1 MKIYLKNDIDN
12 VSLQVGDTAYFVTPQ
27 DTQGLNNS
35 SQLPKKIGTI
45 DRFGDGWIEIDTVF
59 DLNNIPT
66 IDDFIMFQKDVKV
79 NNTSLLGYYTEVTLK
94 NNSTEQAELFA
105 LSSEAIPSSK

>member
-27 DTQGLNNS
+27 DTQCLNNS

-45 DRFGDGWIEIDTVF
+45 DRFGDGVI
-59 DLNNIPT
+59 
-66 IDDFIMFQKDVKV
+66 
-79 NNTSLLGYYTEVTLK
+79 
-94 NNSTEQAELFA
+94 
-105 LSSEAIPSSK
+105 